1 MHLNRGM
8 SPSPLAVVVLAAGQG
23 TRMKSRIPKVLH
35 PLAGIPLIGHVLAT
49 AEALN
54 PEALVVVTKH
64 EADEI
69 EHVVA
74 EIAPDAVCVRQDD
87 TPGTGR
93 AVEVALAELGPAVD
107 TVVVLSADVPLLDSD
122 TLRAV
127 VAHHASES
135 AAVTLLSALVDDPTG
150 YGRVVR
156 HESGAVEK
164 IVEQADADEATL
176 AVSEINSGTYVF
188 SRASLENA
196 LPAIGVANAQ
206 GEKYL
211 TDVVSHQVDAGAA
224 VHAVIVEDA
233 WLVDGVNDRVQL
245 SDIQRRLN
253 RMIVRGWQ
261 KDGVS
266 IPDPDSV
273 WIDLSVQL
281 SPDVTLLPG
290 VHLLGAC
297 VVGEGATIGPD
308 STLTD
313 TEVAAGATVIR
324 TVAVDAEV
332 HEGAQ
337 VGPFAYLR
345 PGTIVGPEGK
355 VGTFVE
361 TKNSTIHRGAKVPHL
376 SYIGDAEIGEGANIG
391 AGTITANYD
400 GVKKHRTVV
409 GAHAKT
415 GSDNVFVAP
424 VQIGDGAYTAA
435 GTVVR
440 RDVPP
445 GALAATAASVRNIEG
460 WVEQNRPGTTSAEAA
475 ASASKES
482 PGK

>member
-8 SPSPLAVVVLAAGQG
+8 SPSTLAVVVLAAGQG
-23 TRMKSRIPKVLH
+23 TRMKSRTPKVLH

-49 AEALN
+49 AEALD
-54 PEALVVVTKH
+54 PEALVVVTRH

-69 EHVVA
+69 ERVVG

-87 TPGTGR
+87 IPGTGR
-93 AVEVALAELGPAVD
+93 AVEVALAELAPEID

-127 VAHHASES
+127 VAHHESES

-156 HESGAVEK
+156 HESGAVAK
-164 IVEQADADEATL
+164 IVEQADGDAATL
-176 AVSEINSGTYVF
+176 NISEINSGTYVF
-188 SRASLENA
+188 SRAALENA
-196 LPAIGVANAQ
+196 LPAIGVENAQ
-206 GEKYL
+206 SEKYL
-211 TDVVSHQVDAGAA
+211 TDVVSHQVEAGAS
-224 VHAVIVEDA
+224 VQAVIVEDS

-245 SDIQRRLN
+245 SEIQRRLN

-273 WIDLSVQL
+273 WIDLAVQL

-290 VHLLGAC
+290 VQLLGAC

-313 TEVAAGATVIR
+313 TEVAARATVVR
-324 TVAVDAEV
+324 TVAVDAEI

-345 PGTIVGPEGK
+345 PGTSVGPDGK

-361 TKNSTIHRGAKVPHL
+361 TKNATIHRGAKVPHL

-400 GVKKHRTVV
+400 GVNKHRTVV
-409 GAHAKT
+409 GAHART

-424 VQIGDGAYTAA
+424 VEIGDGAYTAA
-435 GTVVR
+435 GTVIR
-440 RDVPP
+440 RDVPA
-445 GALAATAASVRNIEG
+445 GALAVTAASVRNIEG
-460 WVEQNRPGTTSAEAA
+460 WVEKNRSGTSSAEAA
-475 ASASKES
+475 ASAPKES